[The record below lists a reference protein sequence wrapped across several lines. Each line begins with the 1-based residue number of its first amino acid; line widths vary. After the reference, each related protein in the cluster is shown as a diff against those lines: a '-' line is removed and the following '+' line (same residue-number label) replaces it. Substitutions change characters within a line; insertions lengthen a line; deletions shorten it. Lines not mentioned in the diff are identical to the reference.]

1 MRISAVLAILVFPA
15 FLSAQAD
22 WRFAHP
28 DATLVG
34 TLRPGAVLNSPL
46 FTAALTGTKGI
57 DPSTAMMAT
66 MATSML
72 NGITGIQFS
81 MLDNGTPEPDMIAM
95 ITGRFD
101 DSMLGMLPQA
111 QGKYRRIDENT
122 ILVGNGPSLE
132 KAAAR
137 MAQLTVLR
145 PGVLAGT
152 ETLGAY
158 DLWISGKVPDLAKTL
173 PPTALAA
180 TGGMKLD
187 FRSLALGLSVHD
199 NVDMELALDAGNA
212 TMAQSLLKS
221 AHEAE
226 AASPPQM
233 KGMLQSFVDGNT
245 AHFRLNIPRDVVMD
259 AMKSRATPPAE
270 MAAAAPKPMP
280 ITPQSRGTIR
290 IEGLEGGTV
299 TIPIPVQ

>member
-1 MRISAVLAILVFPA
+1 MRISAVLAVVLFPA

-34 TLRPGAVLNSPL
+34 TLRPAAVLNSPL
-46 FTAALTGTKGI
+46 FAAALTGTKGT
-57 DPSTAMMAT
+57 DPSTAMMAS
-66 MATSML
+66 MATSVL
-72 NGITGIQFS
+72 SGITGIQFS

-95 ITGRFD
+95 ISGRFD
-101 DSMLGMLPQA
+101 DSMLAMLPA
-111 QGKYRRIDENT
+111 SETKFRRMDENT
-122 ILVGNGPSLE
+122 MLIGKGAALE

-137 MAQLTVLR
+137 MLQATPVLR

-152 ETLGAY
+152 ESLAVY

-173 PPTALAA
+173 PASAIVAA
-180 TGGMKLD
+180 GGLSLD
-187 FRSLALGLSVHD
+187 FRSVALGLSMHD
-199 NVDMELALDAGNA
+199 NVEMELAMEGA
-212 TMAQSLLKS
+212 TPAAAQSLLKS

-226 AASPPQM
+226 AMQPAQF

-245 AHFRLNIPRDVVMD
+245 AHFRLNIPREVVLE
-259 AMKSRATPPAE
+259 AMRTPPALS
-270 MAAAAPKPMP
+270 AAAPKPMP
-280 ITPQSRGTIR
+280 APQSRGTIR

-299 TIPIPVQ
+299 TIPIPAQ